1 MQNLLETNV
10 LIVGGGPAGASAALS
25 LLKYSDLKVVIIE
38 ETNLESVKIG
48 EQVNS
53 SIFDLLNYMGIEKK
67 SFSEN
72 NFIQGYSNTAAWG
85 SERIMVRDSI
95 FNTETESFQLNREEF
110 DYMLLEK
117 VSEKGGIIFPRT
129 KCLKFE
135 QIENDYWTVE
145 LKHETKGNFSVKA
158 KYLID
163 ATGRS
168 GSVCRKI
175 GVESKRHDEL
185 TAIGRF
191 FYFNESDMIKQ
202 DIIIESIEDGW
213 WYCASLPDR
222 KMTLTF
228 FSDAHIIKEKRL
240 EKSENWN
247 ELLSKTKHI
256 KHKIS
261 QASSGGKPWVKN
273 AFSQVTDISL
283 KKNFLAV
290 GDAAASFDPI
300 SSMGIGFAISS
311 ACHAAKAIIDADLG
325 HENTFQHYQENINMI
340 YCQYLETKTF
350 FYQKEQRWS
359 DSAFWQKR
367 INMQR
372 ISK

>member
-10 LIVGGGPAGASAALS
+10 LIVGGGPAGTSAALS
-25 LLKYSDLKVVIIE
+25 LLKYSDLKVIIVE
-38 ETNLESVKIG
+38 ETNLESIKIG

-53 SIFDLLNYMGIEKK
+53 SIFDLLTYMGIEKD
-67 SFSEN
+67 SFDQN
-72 NFIQGYSNTAAWG
+72 NFIQGYSSTAAWG
-85 SERIMVRDSI
+85 SDRMMIRDSI

-129 KCLKFE
+129 KCLKFN
-135 QIENDYWTVE
+135 QDENNEWTVE
-145 LKHETKGNFSVKA
+145 LKHETKGNFTIKA

-163 ATGRS
+163 ATGRL
-168 GSVCRKI
+168 GSICRKI
-175 GVESKRHDEL
+175 GVESKRYDEL
-185 TAIGRF
+185 TAIGKF
-191 FYFNESDMIKQ
+191 FYFDESQTIKQ

-213 WYCASLPDR
+213 WYCASLPNQ

-228 FSDAHIIKEKRL
+228 FSDANFIKEKRL
-240 EKSENWN
+240 EKTENWN
-247 ELLSKTKHI
+247 ELLLKTKHI

-261 QASSGGKPWVKN
+261 EASSEGKPWVKN
-273 AFSQVTDISL
+273 AFSQVSDISS

-290 GDAAASFDPI
+290 GDAVASFDPI

-311 ACHAAKAIIDADLG
+311 ACHAAKAIIDADFG
-325 HENTFQHYQENINMI
+325 HENTFRSYQENINAI
-340 YCQYLETKTF
+340 YSQYLQTKTF
-350 FYQKEQRWS
+350 FYRKEQRWN

-367 INMQR
+367 I
-372 ISK
+372 